1 MDTYK
6 AQLTNVLTIAHIEKN
21 SMLFDWAVK
30 LIASPIRL
38 SRSVWVAM
46 VTVLYIDRLED
57 IICCWSLQLYQMQN
71 ALPGQFANA
80 LPDDAWPTC
89 AWFTR
94 DGIFSQVHGD
104 NDESLI

>member
-1 MDTYK
+1 
-6 AQLTNVLTIAHIEKN
+6 
-21 SMLFDWAVK
+21 
-30 LIASPIRL
+30 
-38 SRSVWVAM
+38 M
-46 VTVLYIDRLED
+46 VTVLYIDRFED

-104 NDESLI
+104 NDES